1 MKHPALP
8 DSGARALQPIVLVG
22 YEGMLGW
29 AWHSLLESSPY
40 QWSVAGLPE
49 TDLTERSAVVKLF
62 ERRPRCIINC
72 AAWTDVDGAESN
84 EQAAFDVNAN
94 AMGTLAELC
103 RQHDVLLV
111 NYSTDYVFDGRAT
124 TPYGIDHPRAPIGA
138 YARSKAAGEEAIERS
153 GCRFLNI
160 RTSWLYAP
168 WGKNFVRTIAKLL
181 RDKPTIKVVNDQRGR
196 PTSAEHLARG
206 TLDLIGRGSTGNWHL
221 TDGGECTWFDF
232 AGEIKGLTDAR
243 CEVQPCTSSEYP
255 RPAKRPAYSVL
266 DISRTEEMIGA
277 MPDWRTNLADVVGR
291 LEA

>member
-1 MKHPALP
+1 MKYPALP

-49 TDLTERSAVVKLF
+49 TDLTVRSTIVKLF
-62 ERRPRCIINC
+62 ERRPQCIINC

-84 EQAAFDVNAN
+84 EQAAFDVNAD

-124 TPYGIDHPRAPIGA
+124 TPYGIDYPRAPIGA

-153 GCRFLNI
+153 GCRYLNI

-181 RDKPTIKVVNDQRGR
+181 RDKPSIKVVNDQRGR

-206 TLDLIGRGSTGNWHL
+206 TLDLIGRGATGNWHL
-221 TDGGECTWFDF
+221 TDGGECTWFEF

-243 CEVQPCTSSEYP
+243 CEVQPCTSSECP

-277 MPDWRTNLADVVGR
+277 MPDWRTNLANVVGR